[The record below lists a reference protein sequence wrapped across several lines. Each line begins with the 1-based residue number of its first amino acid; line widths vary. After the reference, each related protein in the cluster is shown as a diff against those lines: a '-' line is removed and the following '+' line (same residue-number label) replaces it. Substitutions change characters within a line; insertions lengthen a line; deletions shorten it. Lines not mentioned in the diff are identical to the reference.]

1 MEVYMRK
8 YKTIAFSMMFLSFM
22 FTSAIQ
28 AQVKFDDYF
37 VDQTMR
43 IDYYHMADKT
53 TEFISLDRVYQQG
66 TWSGNPNSLSEP
78 FDNGIY
84 YIKIHD
90 DISGTL
96 IYSKGFSSYCSEYIT
111 TNMAAEGIKRT
122 YHETALVPFPKKK
135 IRFTLERRNRQNQ
148 LGVIFSQVIDPR
160 SVEINKETLI
170 DGVMVYEILKNG
182 DPHHKVDLAF
192 IAEGYTLKEEVKFKQ
207 DVERVVGEFFKQ
219 EPYKSRKMDFN
230 IYGLFKASRESG
242 PDEPIEG
249 IFKNTVLGAS
259 FNALGL
265 DRYML
270 TEENRAMRD
279 IVGYVPYDAIVII
292 VNSQRYGGGGI
303 YNSYCC
309 FTSDNEWTV
318 YLFLHE
324 FGHSFSGLADEYY
337 GSPVSYNEFYPRGIE
352 PIDPNITALLDPVN
366 LKWKHLVI
374 KGTPIPTPWGKEEYE
389 KLTGKDRADFLQSRS
404 KKVKSTVGAF
414 EGAGYTA
421 AGLYRPMLNCIMFS
435 KGAIPYCKVCEDTI
449 SKVIGYYSL

>member
-1 MEVYMRK
+1 MRK
-8 YKTIAFSMMFLSFM
+8 CKAIAFALMFLSIM

-28 AQVKFDDYF
+28 AEVKFDDYF

-53 TEFISLDRVYQQG
+53 TEFITLDKVYQQG
-66 TWSGNPNSLSEP
+66 TWAGSPNSLGEP
-78 FDNGIY
+78 FDNGLY
-84 YIKIHD
+84 YIKIYD

-96 IYSKGFSSYCSEYIT
+96 IYSKGFSSYCSEYMT

-122 YHETALVPFPKKK
+122 YHETALIPFPKKK

-148 LGVIFSQVIDPR
+148 LGVIFSQVIDPQ
-160 SVEINKETLI
+160 SVEINKEALI
-170 DGVMVYEILKNG
+170 DGVTVYEILKNG
-182 DPHHKVDLAF
+182 HPHHKVDLAF

-207 DVERVVGEFFKQ
+207 DVERVVEEFFKQ

-242 PDEPIEG
+242 PDEPLEG
-249 IFKNTVLGAS
+249 AFKNTVLGAS

-265 DRYML
+265 NRYML

-279 IVGYVPYDAIVII
+279 IAGHVPYDAIVII

-352 PIDPNITALLDPVN
+352 PIDPNITALLDPTN

-404 KKVKSTVGAF
+404 KKLKSLVGAF

-421 AGLYRPMLNCIMFS
+421 TGLYRPMLNCIMFS

>member
-1 MEVYMRK
+1 MRK
-8 YKTIAFSMMFLSFM
+8 YKIIAFSWMLFCFIFLSAEQPVVNFN
-22 FTSAIQ
+22 
-28 AQVKFDDYF
+28 DYF

-53 TEFISLDRVYQQG
+53 TEFISLDKAYLQG
-66 TWSGNPNSLSEP
+66 KWAGSLNSLNEP
-78 FDNGIY
+78 FENGLY
-84 YIKIHD
+84 YIKIYD

-96 IYSKGFSSYCSEYIT
+96 IYSKGFSSYCGEYIT
-111 TNMAAEGIKRT
+111 TNMAAEGLKRT
-122 YHETALVPFPKKK
+122 FHETALIPFPQKK
-135 IRFTLERRNRQNQ
+135 IKFIVERRNRQNQ
-148 LGVIFSQVIDPR
+148 LGVIFSQVIDPE
-160 SVEINKETLI
+160 SSEINKESLI
-170 DGVMVYEILKNG
+170 AGVTVYEILKNG

-192 IAEGYTLKEEVKFKQ
+192 IADGYTLKEEVKFKQ
-207 DVERVVGEFFKQ
+207 DVERVAGEFFKQ
-219 EPYKSRKMDFN
+219 EPYKSRKTDFN
-230 IYGLFKASRESG
+230 IYGLFKVSRESG
-242 PDEPIEG
+242 PDEPREG
-249 IFKNTVLGAS
+249 VFKNTAVGAS

-279 IVGYVPYDAIVII
+279 IAGHVPYDAIVII

-303 YNSYCC
+303 YNTYCC

-337 GSPVSYNEFYPRGIE
+337 GSPVAYNEFYPKGIE
-352 PIDPNITALLDPVN
+352 PIDPNITALLDPAN
-366 LKWKHLVI
+366 LKWKHLAT

-389 KLTGKDRADFLQSRS
+389 KLSREEKVAFFQSRS
-404 KKVKSTVGAF
+404 RKLKSTVGAF

-435 KGAIPYCKVCEDTI
+435 KGTMPYCKVCEDTI